1 MKKKNLIFLFLVLG
15 IVLFSG
21 CTNSKSGSFRSRGLL
36 GGILAFIE
44 GWLQFVLG
52 VTIYN
57 VILNIFIGFFSLGIA
72 LFIMFV
78 LIILLP
84 YISAF
89 LIVYGFLNELRIFRY
104 KPWINIV
111 LAFTMTTSVMFV
123 PIPIFGF
130 ALFTLLVRFLFSA
143 MTAWSIILFT
153 LMFFV
158 GTIYLF
164 KIRRSKWGTSAGV
177 YAAYKQE
184 ARSLGAELESIN
196 TSLSQAMAKMANETD
211 PNKRAALERSV
222 QELTDRR
229 RDLSERIKE
238 LEETSRRL

>member
-21 CTNSKSGSFRSRGLL
+21 CTSSKSSSFRSGGLMGSL
-36 GGILAFIE
+36 IGLIE
-44 GWLQFVLG
+44 GILQFVLG
-52 VTIYN
+52 LTIYN
-57 VILNIFIGFFSLGIA
+57 TILGILTAYFSILMA
-72 LFIMFV
+72 LLLMFV

-104 KPWINIV
+104 KSWINIV

-164 KIRRSKWGTSAGV
+164 KIRHSKWGTSAGV

-196 TSLSQAMAKMANETD
+196 TSLSQAMTKMANETD